1 MKYVITFIL
10 LFVFGVFVKA
20 ALFLMLP
27 YGSSAEEGVF
37 WVRPGDSFNRVAQK
51 LEEQDYIS
59 SALELKILAK
69 VLGKTTSLKQ
79 GEYRMKGGMRP
90 LSILNLLSSGR
101 SIEYSVT
108 IPEGYNIYEVAE
120 IFSSQG
126 FFNKQE
132 FIKKCQDSIFIEG
145 LLNQKLESLEGY
157 LFPDTYLI
165 SKLDSMEKVI
175 KMMVRHHLESAKGLF
190 HPDLTDHEIVI
201 LASIIEKETG
211 APEER
216 PLISSVFHN
225 RLKKAMRLQT
235 DPTVLYGILDQTHEM
250 KKNITKKDLTKWT
263 RYNTYTFKGLPFG
276 PIANPGKEALVAAV
290 KPEKTDYLY
299 FVSRNDGTHVFSE
312 TYNQHLK
319 AVQKFQLDRKAREG
333 KSWRDLNKRS
343 KGASL

>member
-126 FFNKQE
+126 FF
-132 FIKKCQDSIFIEG
+132 
-145 LLNQKLESLEGY
+145 
-157 LFPDTYLI
+157 
-165 SKLDSMEKVI
+165 
-175 KMMVRHHLESAKGLF
+175 
-190 HPDLTDHEIVI
+190 
-201 LASIIEKETG
+201 
-211 APEER
+211 
-216 PLISSVFHN
+216 
-225 RLKKAMRLQT
+225 
-235 DPTVLYGILDQTHEM
+235 
-250 KKNITKKDLTKWT
+250 
-263 RYNTYTFKGLPFG
+263 
-276 PIANPGKEALVAAV
+276 
-290 KPEKTDYLY
+290 
-299 FVSRNDGTHVFSE
+299 
-312 TYNQHLK
+312 
-319 AVQKFQLDRKAREG
+319 
-333 KSWRDLNKRS
+333 
-343 KGASL
+343 